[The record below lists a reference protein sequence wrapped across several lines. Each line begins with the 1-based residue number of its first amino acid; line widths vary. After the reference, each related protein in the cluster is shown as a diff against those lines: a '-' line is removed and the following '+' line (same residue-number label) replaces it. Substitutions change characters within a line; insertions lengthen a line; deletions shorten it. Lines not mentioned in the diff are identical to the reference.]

1 MSARTRYTALA
12 SGLRRHARVALAAIL
27 AVAFAA
33 TVGAAPVP
41 ATPAADAAA
50 GLPAGTLVVL
60 NKSGASASLLRLP
73 DGDERARVP
82 TGAGPHEVALSPDG
96 REALVAD
103 YGLDAPG
110 RTLTRLDLAR
120 GAATATWPLDDAE
133 RPHGLAWIGDRV
145 WVTAEGQQALLGLD
159 AGSGVEV
166 ARLPTGAALSHMVAV
181 TPDGR
186 RGFTSN
192 LGDGSVSAFDLASG
206 GRTAVIASGDG
217 AEGIAL
223 SPDGRELWVSNRA
236 AGELAVFDA
245 STLERLATVPM
256 PGFPIRL
263 AFTPDGATVLAS
275 RAADGALGV
284 VDARSRAVRATI
296 AFERRAVAR
305 EGRLLHFGD
314 SPVPIG
320 IAVAPSGRH
329 AWVALSTAD
338 VVAEVDLAEA
348 RVLRYLP
355 AGPEPDG
362 VAFSPVTAGE

>member
-1 MSARTRYTALA
+1 MSAWARIPCAGRVAVVGVTALA
-12 SGLRRHARVALAAIL
+12 LLAAAAQATSATT
-27 AVAFAA
+27 AVAA
-33 TVGAAPVP
+33 TDDRAGASIPV
-41 ATPAADAAA
+41 
-50 GLPAGTLVVL
+50 GTLVVL
-60 NKSGASASLLRLP
+60 NKSGASASLLDLP
-73 DGDERARVP
+73 GGGERARVA

-96 REALVAD
+96 SEALVAD

-110 RTLTRLDLAR
+110 RTLTRIDLAR
-120 GAATATWPLDDAE
+120 GAAIATWDLDDAE
-133 RPHGLAWIGDRV
+133 RPHGVVWVGDRV
-145 WVTAEGQQALLGLD
+145 WVTAERQQALLGLE
-159 AGSGVEV
+159 AGSGERV
-166 ARLPTGAALSHMVAV
+166 ASLPTGAALSHMVAV

-206 GRTAVIASGDG
+206 ERTAVIASGDG

-245 STLERLATVPM
+245 TSLERLATVPM

-320 IAVAPSGRH
+320 IAVSPSGRH

-338 VVAEVDLAEA
+338 VVAEVDLDEG

-362 VAFSPVTAGE
+362 VAFSPVIAGE

>member
-1 MSARTRYTALA
+1 MRTRGIAVA
-12 SGLRRHARVALAAIL
+12 LRRCAAAGLAVALAAAL
-27 AVAFAA
+27 PA
-33 TVGAAPVP
+33 TAAP
-41 ATPAADAAA
+41 AGAPAAADV
-50 GLPAGTLVVL
+50 PAGTLVVL
-60 NKSGASASLLRLP
+60 NKSGASASLLALP
-73 DGDERARVP
+73 GGQERARVA
-82 TGAGPHEVALSPDG
+82 TGTGPHEVALSPDG

-110 RTLTRLDLAR
+110 RTLTRIDLAR
-120 GAATATWPLDDAE
+120 GAATATWALEDAE
-133 RPHGLAWIGDRV
+133 RPHGLAWVGDRI
-145 WVTAEGQQALLGLD
+145 WVTAERQQALVGLD
-159 AGSGVEV
+159 AGSG
-166 ARLPTGAALSHMVAV
+166 ARTATLPTGAALSHMVAV
-181 TPDGR
+181 TQDGR

-192 LGDGSVSAFDLASG
+192 LGDGSVSVFDLAA
-206 GRTAVIASGDG
+206 GRREAVIASGEG

-245 STLERLATVPM
+245 GTLERLATVPM

-284 VDARSRAVRATI
+284 VDARSRTVRAAI

-320 IAVAPSGRH
+320 IAVSPSGRH

-338 VVAEVDLAEA
+338 AVAEVDLVEG

-362 VAFSPVTAGE
+362 VAFSPVVAGG